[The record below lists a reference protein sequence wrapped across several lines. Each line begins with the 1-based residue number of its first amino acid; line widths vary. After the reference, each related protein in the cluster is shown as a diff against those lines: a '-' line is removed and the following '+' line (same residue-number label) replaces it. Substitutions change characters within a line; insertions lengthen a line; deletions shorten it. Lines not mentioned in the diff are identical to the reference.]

1 MRRSQGRCCPILT
14 STRQPRKHPP
24 GSPAL
29 ANELQATG
37 DLQEVER
44 RNLRQVLSEQEL
56 AELGIVDQSY
66 VLTPREFAKPASLP
80 RSSAAACCNWTENGH
95 QNGIGISTAA
105 GSGLQ
110 AATR

>member
-1 MRRSQGRCCPILT
+1 MLPNTHEHTPAPQTP
-14 STRQPRKHPP
+14 PP